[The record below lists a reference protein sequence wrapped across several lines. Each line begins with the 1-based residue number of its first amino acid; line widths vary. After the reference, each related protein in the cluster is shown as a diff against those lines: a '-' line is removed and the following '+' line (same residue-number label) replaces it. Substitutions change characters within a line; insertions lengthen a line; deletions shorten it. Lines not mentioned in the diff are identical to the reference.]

1 MYSRILKGALR
12 NSKYIYLKASMVF
25 NFIICENI
33 LRYNFLK
40 NERHKLNFPNHSII
54 YSTKIYNSIL
64 SSQSVFHNSFD
75 IRQ

>member
-1 MYSRILKGALR
+1 MYSRILKVALR

-33 LRYNFLK
+33 PRYNFLK

-54 YSTKIYNSIL
+54 YFIQNVESTLTKE
-64 SSQSVFHNSFD
+64 
-75 IRQ
+75 

>member
-1 MYSRILKGALR
+1 
-12 NSKYIYLKASMVF
+12 MVF

-33 LRYNFLK
+33 PRYNFLK